1 MVTSNQAT
9 QSDKRIIQIS
19 QLRPSKLPIPIYW
32 NSNIFSSSKNG
43 CLIIFT
49 AAFDSSY
56 PANFNIE
63 DYYHNHNQE
72 TFAWFNFHRRIE
84 NNSMDPEITEVMQ
97 GLHKWKLEKNKAAFH
112 YFFQRPFP
120 KKQSYDYEKDNNE
133 LSYVEYDLDFAIAAL
148 KQTILDIKPQSVLF
162 LSAQTLHL
170 VLQNFGKK
178 EILVETENFNLSN
191 FNTITFDKFAKE
203 NNFNY
208 DFIDS
213 PLDWIRLQNFSEM
226 SSKNFGI
233 LTPPTHIDLKLSDKK
248 NSLHGQAKYKVL
260 ARTLEK
266 LLSEKKDVND
276 IDYYERMRILAV
288 ALEFQH
294 EQKYSE
300 YSRKVKYDAIS
311 ESSKEKRNAKL
322 QKGRSVP
329 KNIL

>member
-1 MVTSNQAT
+1 
-9 QSDKRIIQIS
+9 
-19 QLRPSKLPIPIYW
+19 
-32 NSNIFSSSKNG
+32 
-43 CLIIFT
+43 
-49 AAFDSSY
+49 
-56 PANFNIE
+56 
-63 DYYHNHNQE
+63 
-72 TFAWFNFHRRIE
+72 
-84 NNSMDPEITEVMQ
+84 MDPEITEVMQ